1 MRHSEQGVCSESI
14 AITREVAEMRKIYVL
29 IAALVVAIAVALGT
43 YAATLS
49 TALGP
54 TSTPTSNVGTV
65 ITQGNQRLSA
75 ANAAINAALTQRP
88 PSVNGGN
95 VPFVAPHPVVVNVT
109 GAAGAVPFT
118 PSVGHFGDDG
128 GGGGD

>member
-1 MRHSEQGVCSESI
+1 
-14 AITREVAEMRKIYVL
+14 MRKIYVL
-29 IAALVVAIAVALGT
+29 IAALVVAVAVALGT

-54 TSTPTSNVGTV
+54 SSTPTGNVSTV
-65 ITQGNQRLSA
+65 VAQSNQRLSS
-75 ANAAINAALTQRP
+75 ANAAINAALKQRP
-88 PSVNGGN
+88 PSVNGGH
-95 VPFVAPHPVVVNVT
+95 VPFVAPHQVVVNVT
-109 GAAGAVPFT
+109 GSASAVPFT

>member
-1 MRHSEQGVCSESI
+1 
-14 AITREVAEMRKIYVL
+14 MRKIYVV

-54 TSTPTSNVGTV
+54 SSTPTSNVGTV
-65 ITQGNQRLSA
+65 IALSNQRLNA
-75 ANAAINAALTQRP
+75 ANAAINTALTQRP
-88 PSVNGGN
+88 PSVNGGR
-95 VPFVAPHPVVVNVT
+95 VPFVAPRPVVVNVS
-109 GAAGAVPFT
+109 GSASAVPYT
-118 PSVGHFGDDG
+118 APVGHFGDEG